1 MGDFVGN
8 GDTSGS
14 ARGGIADPGPLGRL
28 NAWLGSAEMAVASV
42 AMIAL
47 LATNGYAI
55 AGRYLFAAHPAW
67 IIEVTEALLV
77 VMVFAGG
84 SWLYRENRQIAI
96 TMLIDKLAPAGLPRR
111 ALVLFG
117 ELAVLAF
124 ALVTL
129 WQAAKYQPILFSRKT
144 PVLGLPAN
152 LSSMMVPI
160 AYVAIALTSIER
172 LQKLMRRAA

>member
-1 MGDFVGN
+1 M
-8 GDTSGS
+8 T
-14 ARGGIADPGPLGRL
+14 
-28 NAWLGSAEMAVASV
+28 VASA
-42 AMIAL
+42 AMIVL
-47 LATNGYAI
+47 LVTNGYAI
-55 AGRYLFAAHPAW
+55 AGRYLFSAHPAW
-67 IIEVTEALLV
+67 IIEVTEAMLV
-77 VMVFAGG
+77 AMVFAGG

-96 TMLIDKLAPAGLPRR
+96 TLLIDKLEPAGLPRR

-152 LSSMMVPI
+152 LSSIMVPI
-160 AYVAIALTSIER
+160 AYVAIALTSLER
-172 LQKLMRRAA
+172 LQKLLRRAT

>member
-1 MGDFVGN
+1 VTATGDGR
-8 GDTSGS
+8 GS
-14 ARGGIADPGPLGRL
+14 LGALARL
-28 NAWLGSAEMAVASV
+28 NRWLGSAEMAVASV
-42 AMIAL
+42 AMVVL
-47 LATNGYAI
+47 LASNGYAI
-55 AGRYLFAAHPAW
+55 AGRYLFSAHPAW

-77 VMVFAGG
+77 VIVFAGG

-96 TMLIDKLAPAGLPRR
+96 AMLIEKLPQRGLPRR
-111 ALVLFG
+111 ALVLIG

-152 LSSMMVPI
+152 LSSVMVPI
-160 AYVAIALTSIER
+160 AYVAIALTCIER
-172 LQKLMRRAA
+172 LRKLTRRGA

>member
-1 MGDFVGN
+1 MAAA
-8 GDTSGS
+8 S
-14 ARGGIADPGPLGRL
+14 A
-28 NAWLGSAEMAVASV
+28 
-42 AMIAL
+42 AMIVL
-47 LATNGYAI
+47 LVSNGYAI

-67 IIEVTEALLV
+67 IIEVTETMLV

-96 TMLIDKLAPAGLPRR
+96 TMLVEKLQPNGWPRR
-111 ALVLFG
+111 SLAMIG
-117 ELAVLAF
+117 EIAVLVF

-152 LSSMMVPI
+152 LSSLMVPI
-160 AYVAIALTSIER
+160 AYIAIALTSIER
-172 LQKLMRRAA
+172 LRALWRRAP